1 MRLEGESIHSANSN
15 KSLLTPCFARPW
27 DKCLAQAPIYS
38 LEKDK
43 TCTSWIVG
51 KNIKNHLIIHST
63 KVYCAHRCTRLGDIA
78 IKYVES
84 LSSWGEKKK

>member
-1 MRLEGESIHSANSN
+1 MRLEGESIHPAKSN
-15 KSLLTPCFARPW
+15 KSLLTACFARPW

-51 KNIKNHLIIHST
+51 KNVKNHLIIHSFIQQ
-63 KVYCAHRCTRLGDIA
+63 KFAVHVDVLG
-78 IKYVES
+78 
-84 LSSWGEKKK
+84 